1 MTLIETKVVV
11 SAFNSVAKTLC
22 SHKKCIKTLGLAFL
36 ATTGLHFI
44 TQQEIK
50 ELNTRI
56 EVLERRLN
64 NDSENEESCEDCD

>member
-11 SAFNSVAKTLC
+11 SAFNSVAKILC
-22 SHKKCIKTLGLAFL
+22 SHRKCIKTLGLAFL

-50 ELNTRI
+50 ELNMRI
-56 EVLERRLN
+56 EDLERRLN
-64 NDSENEESCEDCD
+64 NGSENEESCEDCN